1 MSQTKE
7 VKSKVTYSY
16 DQRRILILKE
26 AFLRGDLSLMQR
38 LLEEFPK
45 DWTYTVIQEGSMREL
60 VVNVPAKKKS

>member
-7 VKSKVTYSY
+7 LKSKVTYSY

-26 AFLRGDLSLMQR
+26 AFLKGDLVLLSR

-45 DWTYTVIQEGSMREL
+45 DWTYTVIQEGSMRDI